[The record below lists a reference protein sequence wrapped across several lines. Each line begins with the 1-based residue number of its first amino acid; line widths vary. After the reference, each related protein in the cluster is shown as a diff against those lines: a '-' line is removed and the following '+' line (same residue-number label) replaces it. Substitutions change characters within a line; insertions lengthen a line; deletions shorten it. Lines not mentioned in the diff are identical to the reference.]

1 MSEDMQRMIRDI
13 HNVLFTKVPSHSIYR
28 DGNNP
33 EWKPLELISNEDGF
47 LHQTE
52 VETQAAAGNLTE
64 LDRVVRTARG
74 EGVVKEQWAVAR
86 AQRVVAEIEQET
98 PEILKRYLAVTNP
111 KRELR

>member
-1 MSEDMQRMIRDI
+1 MSDEMQRMIRDI
-13 HNVLFTKVPSHSIYR
+13 HATLFTEMPSRSIYR
-28 DGNNP
+28 DSNNP
-33 EWKPLELISNEDGF
+33 EWQPVELISNNDGF
-47 LHQTE
+47 MHQTE